1 MAKRS
6 PKNTALGA
14 REYSKFREV
23 IDGEYVVATSNEDAS
38 IFPASVNATASGE
51 TSVLSAPGT
60 GKALKIKY
68 LMVNNADSDVSVIS
82 FREGTGGDDKF
93 KNSVAQNGGM
103 WNANLLNTAWIL
115 EENTALLVNLGGAGD
130 CNVQVAYEVVPVTST
145 QSLTDSMSISESAEE
160 ELTEGE

>member
-23 IDGEYVVATSNEDAS
+23 IDGEYVVATSNEDVA

-51 TSVLSAPGT
+51 TSVLSAPGA

-68 LMVNNADSDVSVIS
+68 LMVNNADSSQATVSL
-82 FREGTGGDDKF
+82 REGTGGSNKF
-93 KNSVAQNGGM
+93 TNSLPQYGGM
-103 WNANLLNTAWIL
+103 WNANLINSSWLL
-115 EENTALLVNLGGAGD
+115 KENTALLVNLGGAGD
-130 CNVQVAYEVVPVTST
+130 VNIQVGYEIVPVTAT
-145 QSLTDSMSISESAEE
+145 QSLTDSISIEESDVE